1 METDK
6 TYIMI
11 LRDSIT
17 NKVHVLES
25 LLELTEEQRRIVK
38 SDNPDIIRFDE
49 IFDEKGRL
57 IDMLNML
64 DDGFDGIYG
73 KVKDEL
79 LSNAGLYKD
88 ELLQIRE
95 LIDKTTS
102 LGVRLEG
109 LEHDNKRYIEEFIA
123 KKKEEV
129 RSFKRSRSISKSYAK
144 NMTNQHY
151 YGDSYFMDKKK

>member
-1 METDK
+1 
-6 TYIMI
+6 MI

-49 IFDEKGRL
+49 ILDEKGRQ

-64 DDGFDGIYG
+64 DDGFAGIYG

-79 LSNAGLYKD
+79 LSNAGLYKA

-109 LEHDNKRYIEEFIA
+109 LEHDNKRYIEEFIE
-123 KKKEEV
+123 KKKE
-129 RSFKRSRSISKSYAK
+129 
-144 NMTNQHY
+144 
-151 YGDSYFMDKKK
+151 D

>member
-73 KVKDEL
+73 KVRHAGRRPPTACFQGFRYC
-79 LSNAGLYKD
+79 LS
-88 ELLQIRE
+88 I
-95 LIDKTTS
+95 LISQSQAIAFNITPKKGTHLIHRARS
-102 LGVRLEG
+102 L
-109 LEHDNKRYIEEFIA
+109 FI
-123 KKKEEV
+123 
-129 RSFKRSRSISKSYAK
+129 S
-144 NMTNQHY
+144 
-151 YGDSYFMDKKK
+151 